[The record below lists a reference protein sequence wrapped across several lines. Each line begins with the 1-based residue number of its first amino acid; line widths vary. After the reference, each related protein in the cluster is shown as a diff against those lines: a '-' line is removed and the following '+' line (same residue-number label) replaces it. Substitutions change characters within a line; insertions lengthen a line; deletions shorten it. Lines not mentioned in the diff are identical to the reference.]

1 MSTTIINYT
10 IPAAGVTPNLFENTN
25 LQYFSAAA
33 VLTLYGACDAAGDT
47 MDFHGFPGS
56 RAPEQYVVAGSPMPV
71 ATAAGQIRTNEN
83 YVAQVPIPAK
93 TRLGLVV
100 TGTAGHTGRFQIVVD

>member
-10 IPAAGVTPNLFENTN
+10 IPASGVTPNLFENTN
-25 LQYFSAAA
+25 LQYFGAAA

-47 MDFHGFPGS
+47 MDWHGFPG
-56 RAPEQYVVAGSPMPV
+56 AKPPEQYVVAGSPMPV
-71 ATAAGQIRTNEN
+71 ASAPGQIRTNEN
-83 YVAQVPIPAK
+83 YIHQAAVPAG

-100 TGTAGHTGRFQIVVD
+100 TGAAGHTGRFQIVVH